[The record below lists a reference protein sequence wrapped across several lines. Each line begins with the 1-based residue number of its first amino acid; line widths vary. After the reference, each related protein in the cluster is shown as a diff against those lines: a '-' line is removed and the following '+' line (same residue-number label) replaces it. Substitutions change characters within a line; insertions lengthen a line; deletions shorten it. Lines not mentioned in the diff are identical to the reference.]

1 MKIPAVPPDETARLA
16 ALRSLNVLDTI
27 AEERFD
33 RLTRIAKRLFGV
45 QVALVS
51 LVDENRQWFKS
62 CIGLDVRETP
72 RAISFCG
79 HAILGDAPFVIPD
92 ALDDPRFADNPMV
105 TGAPYIRFYAGCPLR
120 GPDRRKLGTLCIV
133 DSRPREFDHE
143 DIAMLVDL
151 AALVEREFEV
161 LEWAMVDE
169 LTGLSNRR
177 GFMLLAQHSIQ
188 MCLRQQV
195 PSSLAFI
202 DLDHLKA
209 INDRFGH
216 AKGDRA
222 LTTFAEHLTRGFRHS
237 DVLAR
242 LGGDEFVVLLTN
254 HSQATAETTMA
265 RLQQLLDASN
275 EQSAHGYPI
284 EFSYGVVEFDPARHR
299 TVDALLAEG
308 DHVMYEKKKAKR

>member
-79 HAILGDAPFVIPD
+79 HAILGDSPFVIPD

-151 AALVEREFEV
+151 AALVESEFEV

-216 AKGDRA
+216 AEGDRA

-237 DVLAR
+237 DLLAR

-275 EQSAHGYPI
+275 EQSARSYPI

-308 DHVMYEKKKAKR
+308 DHVMYEK